1 MTSML
6 YRSFIET
13 QFPVA
18 LLSKESYKERKAG
31 SGQTLTGLGKWW
43 GRKPL
48 VLVRATI
55 LGLLMPASSQP
66 ERDLETFLAVMT
78 MDEEGR
84 LLRKNKALTAKKMFE
99 RCTPL
104 QREQFFS
111 VSSKWLPSVQA
122 AQKKMLE
129 QELFLAMPYEAQL
142 DYCAR
147 PEQIEGPSEAAWARI
162 NAHLGTS
169 ATKLPELIQ
178 QLGMQ
183 RFGRTPRVGDAFC
196 GGGSIPFEA
205 ARIGCEAFGNDLNP
219 AAALLTWGTLNL
231 VGGGQEQAE
240 RIKAEQASLLAKVDE
255 QITAWGIEH
264 DSLGRRA
271 DAFLYLTET
280 VCPSCNW
287 MVPVAPSFVIGEKS
301 KTIACLEPDSA
312 ANRYHIRV
320 ESNATSAALT
330 QAKKGTVKAGRLTCP
345 HCGDSHAIRDLRG
358 DREHNREVPQPD
370 GTVVRET
377 EAVWGLRKWENA
389 DVSPRTTDVFQE
401 RLYCIRW
408 VETYSEDGVEKTR
421 RVYASVRD
429 EDLAREAKVKS
440 LLAERFA
447 DWQRSGFIPSRVIQ
461 PGVETSRLLR
471 ERGWTHWHHLFNPRQ
486 LLALGLISQ
495 QTREISN
502 EAAKSVL
509 LMLGRTLNYR
519 SSRILGWI
527 SVNEQSSATFATQS
541 LNTNWVYPAFSHI
554 SIAELASEAVLP
566 VQLAGAGSV
575 SLGDSS
581 GLAHS
586 ADFWVTDPP
595 YADAV
600 NYDELSEFFLAWYDK
615 HLTRLFPEWY
625 SDSKR
630 EKAVRGNDVPFRQ
643 TMVEVYRNLTR
654 NMPANGKQVVMFT
667 HQDPEVWADL
677 ALIMWAAGLEVTA
690 AWTISTETSSGLKE
704 GNYVTGTVCLVLQKQ
719 TSDEVGLID
728 NSFLKQIDARVKR
741 TLQDMQKW
749 GTKPTKGYADSDYL
763 LAAYAAA
770 MQQCTQYKQLYGR
783 TEITPEAFLYAPRGR
798 DWKHPFASILERAV
812 QAAMNFLMPKGFAA
826 GESDTERRKAWL
838 ELAMAERF
846 YLKGLEL
853 EATGV
858 LTQGAY
864 QEYARGFGMRRY
876 DDLIADKRANQ
887 FRLKNPVELRRAG
900 GSDEFKGT
908 SVRLVLQALNDA
920 VVKND
925 VEEGIKVLKG
935 DSESTYWSL
944 RERHMRCLQYFE
956 DSALATWAPVQE
968 MTRVLRMRIEADA
981 YMGATSA

>member
-1 MTSML
+1 MTTTP

-55 LGLLMPASSQP
+55 LGLLMPVSSQP
-66 ERDLETFLAVMT
+66 ELDLETFLAVMT

-84 LLRKNKALTAKKMFE
+84 LLRKNKALTTKDMFE
-99 RCTPL
+99 LCTPL
-104 QREQFFS
+104 QREQYFAAS
-111 VSSKWLPSVQA
+111 ARWLPTVPA
-122 AQKKMLE
+122 AQKKELE
-129 QELFLAMPYEAQL
+129 QQLFLAMPYEKQL

-147 PEQIEGPSEAAWARI
+147 PEQIEGPSDSAWVRI

-169 ATKLPELIQ
+169 ATKLVELVQ
-178 QLGMQ
+178 QLGVQ

-219 AAALLTWGTLNL
+219 AAALLTWGALNL
-231 VGGGQEQAE
+231 VGGGPEQAQQ
-240 RIKAEQASLLAKVDE
+240 IKTEQAALLAKVDE

-287 MVPVAPSFVIGEKS
+287 TVPVAPSFVIGEKS
-301 KTIACLEPDSA
+301 KTIARLEPDRSTS
-312 ANRYHIRV
+312 RYHIRV
-320 ESNATSAALT
+320 ESDASSAEMA

-358 DREHNREVPQPD
+358 DKEFTREVSQPD
-370 GTVVRET
+370 GTVVTET
-377 EAVWGLRKWENA
+377 EPVWGLRKWENG
-389 DVSPRTTDVFQE
+389 DVSPRADDVFQE

-408 VETYSEDGVEKTR
+408 VEPYAEDGADKTR
-421 RVYASVRD
+421 RVYATVRE
-429 EDLAREAKVKS
+429 EDLAREAKVKA

-486 LLALGLISQ
+486 LLALGLLS
-495 QTREISN
+495 
-502 EAAKSVL
+502 AAAAQPHSLITIGKL
-509 LMLGRTLNYR
+509 ANYR
-519 SSRILGWI
+519 MSRLLGWN
-527 SVNEQSSATFATQS
+527 SKNEQTAQVFSNQA
-541 LNTNWVYPAFSHI
+541 LNTNWQYPSY
-554 SIAELASEAVLP
+554 SVSEA
-566 VQLAGAGSV
+566 LAYTLDNDFEAVEAVRGGTV
-575 SLGDSS
+575 SLGDSRAFETAS
-581 GLAHS
+581 DL
-586 ADFWVTDPP
+586 WITDPP

-630 EKAVRGNDVPFRQ
+630 EQAVRGNDVPFRQ

-719 TSDEVGLID
+719 SNDEIGLID

-741 TLQDMQKW
+741 TLQDMRELEAKSVSS
-749 GTKPTKGYADSDYL
+749 YVDSDYL
-763 LAAYAAA
+763 LAAYASA

-798 DWKHPFASILERAV
+798 DWKHPFAPILERAV
-812 QAAMNFLMPKGFAA
+812 QAAMDFLMPKGFAA

-838 ELAMAERF
+838 ELAMSERF

-853 EATGV
+853 EASGV

-944 RERHMRCLQYFE
+944 RERYMRCLQYFE
-956 DSALATWAPVQE
+956 DNALATWAPVQE

-981 YMGATSA
+981 YVGSAGA

>member
-1 MTSML
+1 MTTTP

-55 LGLLMPASSQP
+55 LGLLMPVSSQP
-66 ERDLETFLAVMT
+66 ELDLETFLAVMT

-84 LLRKNKALTAKKMFE
+84 LLRKNKALTAKEMFE
-99 RCTPL
+99 LCTPL
-104 QREQFFS
+104 QREQYFAAS
-111 VSSKWLPSVQA
+111 ARWLPTVPA
-122 AQKKMLE
+122 AQKKELE
-129 QELFLAMPYEAQL
+129 QQLFLAMPYEKQL

-147 PEQIEGPSEAAWARI
+147 PEQIEGPSDSAWARI
-162 NAHLGTS
+162 NAHLGTA
-169 ATKLPELIQ
+169 ATNLAELVQ
-178 QLGMQ
+178 QLGT
-183 RFGRTPRVGDAFC
+183 RHFGRTPRVGDAFC

-219 AAALLTWGTLNL
+219 AAALLTWGALNL
-231 VGGGQEQAE
+231 VGGGPEQAQQ
-240 RIKAEQASLLAKVDE
+240 IKTEQAALLAKVDE

-287 MVPVAPSFVIGEKS
+287 TVPVAPSFVIGEKS
-301 KTIACLEPDSA
+301 KTIARLEPDSSTS
-312 ANRYHIRV
+312 RYHIRV
-320 ESNATSAALT
+320 ESDASSAEMA

-358 DREHNREVPQPD
+358 DKEFTREVSQPD
-370 GTVVRET
+370 GTVVTET
-377 EAVWGLRKWENA
+377 ETVWGLRKWENGDVCPRA
-389 DVSPRTTDVFQE
+389 DDVFQE

-408 VETYSEDGVEKTR
+408 VEPYAEDGADKTR
-421 RVYASVRD
+421 RVYATVRE
-429 EDLAREAKVKS
+429 EDLAREAKVKA

-486 LLALGLISQ
+486 LLIGGLYSSYLSGDSGIGQ
-495 QTREISN
+495 AQ
-502 EAAKSVL
+502 L
-509 LMLGRTLNYR
+509 LQLGRLADWSNRCSAWLAPLEKVNQIFTNQALNTMYSYSARGFLHTLSIVKAELT
-519 SSRILGWI
+519 SSEIAGSGTV
-527 SVNEQSSATFATQS
+527 SVGDSAT
-541 LNTNWVYPAFSHI
+541 LI
-554 SIAELASEAVLP
+554 K
-566 VQLAGAGSV
+566 GG
-575 SLGDSS
+575 
-581 GLAHS
+581 
-586 ADFWVTDPP
+586 DFWVTDPP

-600 NYDELSEFFLAWYDK
+600 NYGELSEFFLAWYDK

-630 EKAVRGNDVPFRQ
+630 EQAVRGNDVPFRQ

-719 TSDEVGLID
+719 SNDEIGLID

-741 TLQDMQKW
+741 TLQDMRELEAKSVSS
-749 GTKPTKGYADSDYL
+749 YVDSDYL
-763 LAAYAAA
+763 LAAYASA

-798 DWKHPFASILERAV
+798 DWKHPFAPILERAV
-812 QAAMNFLMPKGFAA
+812 QAAMDFLMPKGFAA

-838 ELAMAERF
+838 ELAMSERF

-853 EATGV
+853 EASGV

-944 RERHMRCLQYFE
+944 RERYMRCLQYFE
-956 DSALATWAPVQE
+956 DNALATWAPVQE

-981 YMGATSA
+981 YVGSAGA

>member
-1 MTSML
+1 MTTTP

-84 LLRKNKALTAKKMFE
+84 LLRKNKVLTAKEMFE

-104 QREQFFS
+104 QQEQYFAAS
-111 VSSKWLPSVQA
+111 ARWLPAVQA
-122 AQKKMLE
+122 AQKKALE
-129 QELFLAMPYEAQL
+129 QELFLAMPYEVQL

-219 AAALLTWGTLNL
+219 AAALLTWGALNL

-287 MVPVAPSFVIGEKS
+287 RVPVAPSFVIGEKS

-330 QAKKGTVKAGRLTCP
+330 QAKRGTVKAGRLTCP

-358 DREHNREVPQPD
+358 DKEYNREVAQAD
-370 GTVVRET
+370 GTVVIET
-377 EAVWGLRKWENA
+377 ETVWGLRKWENT
-389 DVSPRTTDVFQE
+389 DVSPRATDVFQE

-408 VETYSEDGVEKTR
+408 VETYSEAGVEKTR
-421 RVYASVRD
+421 RVYATVRD
-429 EDLAREAKVKS
+429 EDLAREAKVTA

-447 DWQRSGFIPSRVIQ
+447 AWQRSGFIPSRVIQ

-486 LLALGLISQ
+486 LLVLGCLSSQ
-495 QTREISN
+495 VQRASSP
-502 EAAKSVL
+502 AAGAF
-509 LMLGRTLNYR
+509 LMLQTVRFAENLCGRLV
-519 SSRILGWI
+519 GWHQA
-527 SVNEQSSATFATQS
+527 NEQTARTFSNQA
-541 LNTNWVYPAFSHI
+541 LNTNWTFS
-554 SIAELASEAVLP
+554 SRGVTGIAVDFSACELVSGKSV
-566 VQLAGAGSV
+566 V
-575 SLGDSS
+575 SLGDSTTVQTQQ
-581 GLAHS
+581 
-586 ADFWVTDPP
+586 DFWVTDPP

-630 EKAVRGNDVPFRQ
+630 EQAVRGNDVPFRQ

-654 NMPANGKQVVMFT
+654 NMPATGKQVVMFT

-719 TSDEVGLID
+719 SSDEVGLID

-741 TLQDMQKW
+741 TLQEMRELEAKSVSS
-749 GTKPTKGYADSDYL
+749 YVDSDYL
-763 LAAYAAA
+763 LAAYASA

-783 TEITPEAFLYAPRGR
+783 TEITPETFLYAPRGR
-798 DWKHPFASILERAV
+798 DWKHPFAPILERAV
-812 QAAMNFLMPKGFAA
+812 QAAMDFLMPKGFAA

-900 GSDEFKGT
+900 GSEEFKGT

-925 VEEGIKVLKG
+925 VEEGIRVLKG

-944 RERHMRCLQYFE
+944 RERYMRCLQYFE

-968 MTRVLRMRIEADA
+968 MTRVLRMRLEADA
-981 YMGATSA
+981 YVGATRA

>member
-1 MTSML
+1 MTTTP

-55 LGLLMPASSQP
+55 LGLLMPASTQP

-84 LLRKNKALTAKKMFE
+84 LLRKNKALTAKEMFE
-99 RCTPL
+99 LCTPL

-111 VSSKWLPSVQA
+111 VTAKWLPSVSA
-122 AQKKMLE
+122 AQKKALE
-129 QELFLAMPYEAQL
+129 QQLFLALPYEVQL

-169 ATKLPELIQ
+169 ATKLPELVQ

-183 RFGRTPRVGDAFC
+183 RFGHTPRVGDAFC

-219 AAALLTWGTLNL
+219 AAALLTWGALNL
-231 VGGGQEQAE
+231 VGGGPEQAQQL
-240 RIKAEQASLLAKVDE
+240 KSEQAALLAKVDE

-287 MVPVAPSFVIGEKS
+287 TVPVAPSFVIGEKS
-301 KTIACLEPDSA
+301 KTIAQLEPDSSA
-312 ANRYHIRV
+312 SRFHIRI
-320 ESNATSAALT
+320 ESNASSAVMT

-358 DREHNREVPQPD
+358 DKELTRKVSQPD
-370 GTVVRET
+370 GTAVTET
-377 EAVWGLRKWENA
+377 ETVWGLRKWENS
-389 DVSPRTTDVFQE
+389 DVSPLETDVFQE

-408 VETYSEDGVEKTR
+408 VETYAEDGADKTR

-429 EDLAREAKVKS
+429 EDLARETKVKA

-461 PGVETSRLLR
+461 PGDKTNEPIRT
-471 ERGWTHWHHLFNPRQ
+471 RGWTHWHHLFNPRQ
-486 LLALGLISQ
+486 LLVGGVYSSYLSGDSGIGQAQ
-495 QTREISN
+495 
-502 EAAKSVL
+502 L
-509 LMLGRTLNYR
+509 LQLGRLADWSNRCSAWLAPLEKVNQIFTNQALNTMYSYSARGFLHTLSIVKAELT
-519 SSRILGWI
+519 SSEIAGSGTV
-527 SVNEQSSATFATQS
+527 SVGDSAT
-541 LNTNWVYPAFSHI
+541 LI
-554 SIAELASEAVLP
+554 K
-566 VQLAGAGSV
+566 GG
-575 SLGDSS
+575 
-581 GLAHS
+581 
-586 ADFWVTDPP
+586 DFWVTDPP

-600 NYDELSEFFLAWYDK
+600 NYGELSEFFLAWYDK

-630 EKAVRGNDVPFRQ
+630 EQAVRGNDVPFRQ

-719 TSDEVGLID
+719 SSDEVGLID

-741 TLQDMQKW
+741 TLQDMRELEAKSVSS
-749 GTKPTKGYADSDYL
+749 YVDSDYL

-783 TEITPEAFLYAPRGR
+783 AEITPEAFLYAPRGR
-798 DWKHPFASILERAV
+798 DWKHPFAPILERAV
-812 QAAMNFLMPKGFAA
+812 QAAMDFLMPKGFAA

-838 ELAMAERF
+838 ELAMSERF

-853 EATGV
+853 EASGV

-935 DSESTYWSL
+935 ESESTYWSL
-944 RERHMRCLQYFE
+944 RDRYMRCLQYFE
-956 DSALATWAPVQE
+956 DNALATWAPVQE

-981 YMGATSA
+981 YVGATGA